1 MDFKGAGKMRIDHT
15 RQPTNVK
22 NIVRCML
29 CHRQFLTEEKN
40 IMVVCR
46 CCDSPD
52 ALYRKVTFTQKDIA
66 KSRIAL
72 AELSG
77 KGLS

>member
-1 MDFKGAGKMRIDHT
+1 MRIDHT
-15 RQPTNVK
+15 RQPVKIKNV
-22 NIVRCML
+22 VGCML

-40 IMVVCR
+40 IMIVCR
-46 CCDSPD
+46 SCNDPD
-52 ALYRKVTFTQKDIA
+52 VEFRKVTFTQQDVA

-72 AELSG
+72 AALTG